1 MKKKVLHISCGGL
14 GYGGVSSVIFSIV
27 EKLYSRFDFE
37 CIVFKKRDPPVLI
50 RTDIFLL
57 FYSTSSGSILL
68 IWLSLLLLIS
78 YF

>member
-37 CIVFKKRDPPVLI
+37 CIVFKKRCN
-50 RTDIFLL
+50 REKEFLNMENCIE
-57 FYSTSSGSILL
+57 YKHIMMMEKN
-68 IWLSLLLLIS
+68 I
-78 YF
+78 